1 MKNKL
6 IWTAYSSK
14 PRIEIIE
21 SIKDIISKNDGYIMN
36 FNMFSDLAITFSI
49 EAPEDKIIEL
59 HNALNSILKIS
70 DIESEYVFQQSK
82 KEWLIFMNISF
93 SKGKGKLKIE
103 MPEVPG

>member
-1 MKNKL
+1 MINRL

-21 SIKDIISKNDGYIMN
+21 NIKDIISKSDGYIMN

-49 EAPEDKIIEL
+49 EIPEHRIIEL
-59 HNALNSILKIS
+59 HNALDSILKIS
-70 DIESEYVFQQSK
+70 DISTEDVFNKSK

-93 SKGKGKLKIE
+93 SKGTGELKIK